1 MEFSIDA
8 LEVKIMNTEL
18 AYGEIKK
25 SWIDHIKMNGVEQK
39 IKLDTGAELNVMSY
53 KLFKQFNGLNL
64 NKNNVLIK
72 SFGGYTT
79 NSKGN
84 TLFELEH
91 KGKKIKKVFEVVDYD
106 GLPLL
111 I

>member
-25 SWIDHIKMNGVEQK
+25 SWIDHFKMNGVEQK

-64 NKNNVLIK
+64 NKSNVIIK
-72 SFGGYTT
+72 SFGGNTT
-79 NSKGN
+79 NSKR
-84 TLFELEH
+84 
-91 KGKKIKKVFEVVDYD
+91 KY
-106 GLPLL
+106 L